1 MDLDD
6 IIVAQLHDTNCVHLM
21 LGPFFIC
28 GQECEGDRACDECWQ
43 PEQSSR
49 VSNQYPLK
57 VDFDITMG
65 EGLQCCSL

>member
-1 MDLDD
+1 MDLDG
-6 IIVAQLHDTNCVHLM
+6 IIVAQPHDTNCVHLT

-28 GQECEGDRACDECWQ
+28 GQECEGDRARDECRQ

-57 VDFDITMG
+57 VDFDVTMG
-65 EGLQCCSL
+65 EGLQCRSL